1 MESYRFRNNNQMP
14 LFGLGTWKSE
24 KGQVFDAVL
33 EALKQGYRHI
43 DCAAIYMNED
53 EIGEAFTKAFSEGI
67 VKREDLWVTSKLW
80 NTEHQREHV
89 APALQKTLSDLK
101 LDYLDLYLIHWP
113 VVIRQGVL
121 SPKSADD
128 FQSLEEVP
136 ISETW
141 RAMIECVHAGLTRHI
156 GVSNFSIKKLQQM
169 LSEEIVPEM
178 NQIEMHPLL
187 QQKEM
192 LTFCNEHHIALTAY
206 SPLGSRDR
214 PAGLVKAAEPDLFEN
229 EVINKIANAHS
240 CSPAQLLIAW
250 AVNRGTAV
258 IPKSVNPVRLRQ
270 NLDAASIA
278 LSADEMKQIA
288 LLDKHYRYLD
298 GSFWIAEGNSYTL
311 ENLWDE

>member
-1 MESYRFRNNNQMP
+1 MESYRFRNNDQMP

-80 NTEHQREHV
+80 NTEHQREYV
-89 APALQKTLSDLK
+89 APALKKTLSDLN

-128 FQSLEEVP
+128 FQSLAEVP

-141 RAMIECVHAGLTRHI
+141 LGMTECVHAGLTRHI
-156 GVSNFSIKKLQQM
+156 GVSNFSIKKLEQM

-192 LTFCNEHHIALTAY
+192 LAFCSEHHIRLTAY

-214 PAGLVKAAEPDLFEN
+214 PAGLVKATEPDLFEN
-229 EVINKIANAHS
+229 NVITKISDAHS

-250 AVNRGTAV
+250 AINRGTAV
-258 IPKSVNPVRLRQ
+258 IPKSVNPVRLQQ
-270 NLDAASIA
+270 NLEAASIT
-278 LSADEMKQIA
+278 LSGDEMEEIA
-288 LLDKHYRYLD
+288 LLDKRYRYLD
-298 GSFWIAEGNSYTL
+298 GNFWIVEGNSYTL